1 MENCEIELLKN
12 KVKLLEEENFVL
24 KEHLKKY
31 TAPSSSKTYYENH
44 KEEIKEKVKIYK
56 ENTKYTPT
64 QEQKR

>member
-31 TAPSSSKTYYENH
+31 TAPSPFYFFMS
-44 KEEIKEKVKIYK
+44 
-56 ENTKYTPT
+56 
-64 QEQKR
+64 